1 MGDVEEEID
10 EIDDEYEDDFD
21 VDDEDGAAT
30 AHDAPHAARK
40 TEPAAG
46 SVSLASCTTGVF
58 PGSDAQNTT
67 AAAGVQREDETL
79 EERIKRKQEEV
90 PVLSVRVSVC
100 LGAWHACMRGDTNA
114 RAVSGDDRCRW
125 LGCISARRDRH
136 LIRAEALCLH
146 VVTRTQTR
154 RPLQQDEKQMWRPGM
169 LL

>member
-1 MGDVEEEID
+1 MRSMMSTRTTLTWTMRMARRQRTKRLRLRGRPNLPQ
-10 EIDDEYEDDFD
+10 FRSPSR
-21 VDDEDGAAT
+21 AAQQ
-30 AHDAPHAARK
+30 AASPGVTPKIQQRLQVCRGK
-40 TEPAAG
+40 TKRWR
-46 SVSLASCTTGVF
+46 SVSSA
-58 PGSDAQNTT
+58 N
-67 AAAGVQREDETL
+67 R
-79 EERIKRKQEEV
+79 KRSLYCLCV
-90 PVLSVRVSVC
+90 CLSVWV
-100 LGAWHACMRGDTNA
+100 HACMRGDTNA